1 MHTKLI
7 LLFVFIAGVFQ
18 VVGQKK
24 ALETITVNDLKAH
37 LEFVASDLMQGRDF
51 TTEVPGLDITADY
64 LRTQCMKMGLKP
76 GVDNYVQHVSM
87 QMIKPDIDNTSFKI
101 FNGNG
106 ETPVS
111 TNDFFAL
118 LGPAKSDTI
127 ETGVVFAG
135 YGWYNDKTKY
145 NDTEGVNIKGKVV
158 LAMTRNIEQS
168 TADGNPGMEL
178 SMEMRKLNK
187 MLMGGAKALILV
199 PDPLFAETNQ
209 LTSARKYSE
218 GGQFSLKDSPVMN
231 TVPMPLIV
239 GTTELA
245 DKLLHASGKTLA
257 QLQQEINESGS
268 PKSFDIE
275 DETVQIILPKIVSD
289 VDGKNVVAV
298 VEGSDPVLKNEC
310 VVYTAH
316 YDHLGMNAKCEVYNG
331 ADDNGTGTVSLL
343 EIAEAFQS
351 MKKKPARS
359 IVFAWVTAEE
369 KGLYGSDF
377 YSQHPVFPLD
387 KTLVDINLDMVG
399 RSAETEADPNN
410 DSEDQLA
417 GPNGLFVVTGK
428 QSTELMTLSKDL
440 SEDLGLVLDDKL
452 SGKLINRSDYYH
464 FYKHGI
470 PVLGLSTGIHED
482 YHKVTDELDKIDYVK
497 MERVVDYAFLLGEK
511 VASQKKRIVVDKP
524 ANK

>member
-178 SMEMRKLNK
+178 SLEMRKLNK

-257 QLQQEINESGS
+257 QLQQEINKSGS
-268 PKSFDIE
+268 PKSFE
-275 DETVQIILPKIVSD
+275 VENETVQIILPKIVSD

-298 VEGSDPVLKNEC
+298 VEG
-310 VVYTAH
+310 
-316 YDHLGMNAKCEVYNG
+316 
-331 ADDNGTGTVSLL
+331 
-343 EIAEAFQS
+343 
-351 MKKKPARS
+351 
-359 IVFAWVTAEE
+359 
-369 KGLYGSDF
+369 
-377 YSQHPVFPLD
+377 
-387 KTLVDINLDMVG
+387 
-399 RSAETEADPNN
+399 
-410 DSEDQLA
+410 
-417 GPNGLFVVTGK
+417 
-428 QSTELMTLSKDL
+428 
-440 SEDLGLVLDDKL
+440 
-452 SGKLINRSDYYH
+452 
-464 FYKHGI
+464 
-470 PVLGLSTGIHED
+470 
-482 YHKVTDELDKIDYVK
+482 K
-497 MERVVDYAFLLGEK
+497 M
-511 VASQKKRIVVDKP
+511 I
-524 ANK
+524 